1 MKNLILFSVLL
12 SVSTQIKAGV
22 PQELK
27 RLSKCYGLFV
37 RERIPTTHALWVA
50 VSKGTK
56 SGTDA
61 CMEILD
67 KGKLNANGEIAA
79 SGSSYNY
86 EGIKVLESFLRF
98 HKSQFDI
105 ADYGSSLAG
114 IDRFTK
120 DVTDANEPA
129 YHFLYSLF
137 GRNQKYSDVVT
148 RDFSI
153 RAKRYSTN
161 SGRSRSVN
169 GVAMPSLYQ
178 GIFKTIQDDKGVN
191 QVVPFEERGG
201 ASVFNPVL
209 VETGLLFGLEPD
221 VIENR
226 VAQNH
231 FDSNYVTLKMTSTNV
246 NQHLGGGVI
255 GSQPYLM
262 GNMGKDAFTTG
273 GTNLFRRWGKH
284 VMLDLLCRDLPALR
298 SKDVISE
305 VDPESNIAF
314 RTGISCMACHAAMD
328 PLAGTLRNSRAVFS
342 HNSGQTFNRVKFV
355 AHRNPDMPFAEFPTK
370 TADANFYRR
379 PANGRLYYR
388 SYDGS
393 LIKNEMEGLV
403 ELGEALAE
411 TNDLYVCAAK
421 RYYKFLTGINVS
433 LADIGDINT
442 PRFTQGEKAQRDRVI
457 NMGLELKKHQSLRTL
472 IKEIIKS
479 DSFID
484 PDTGV

>member
-12 SVSTQIKAGV
+12 SLSTQLKAGV
-22 PQELK
+22 PEELK
-27 RLSKCYGLFV
+27 RLNKCYGLFV
-37 RERIPTTHALWVA
+37 RERIPTNHPLWVA

-86 EGIKVLESFLRF
+86 EGMKVLASFLRF
-98 HKSQFDI
+98 HKSQLDI
-105 ADYGSSLAG
+105 PDYGSTLAG
-114 IDRFTK
+114 IDRYTK

-129 YHFLYSLF
+129 YQFMYSLF
-137 GRNQKYSDVVT
+137 GKDQKFSDVVT
-148 RDFSI
+148 RDYSI

-169 GVAMPSLYQ
+169 NVAMPVLYQ
-178 GIFKTIQDDKGVN
+178 GNYKTIKNDKGVN
-191 QVVPFEERGG
+191 IVVPNLDKDG
-201 ASVFNPVL
+201 ASVFNPTL
-209 VETGLLFGLEPD
+209 VETGLLYGLERDD
-221 VIENR
+221 VENR
-226 VAQNH
+226 VAQVH
-231 FDSNYVTLKMTSTNV
+231 FDANYVTLKMTSTNV
-246 NQHLGGGVI
+246 GQHLGGGVI
-255 GSQPYLM
+255 GGQAYLM

-284 VMLDLLCRDLPALR
+284 VMMDLLCRDLPALR
-298 SKDVISE
+298 SKDIIPE
-305 VDPESNIAF
+305 VDPESTIAF

-342 HNSGQTFNRVKFV
+342 HNSGQTYNRVKFV
-355 AHRNPDMPFAEFPTK
+355 AERTPDMPYMDFPTK
-370 TADANFYRR
+370 AADASFYRR
-379 PANGRLYYR
+379 PANGRLFYR

-393 LIKNEMEGLV
+393 LIKHEMVGLV
-403 ELGEALAE
+403 ELGEALAT

-442 PRFTQGEKAQRDRVI
+442 PRFTYGEKAQRDKVI
-457 NMGLELKKHQSLRTL
+457 NLGIELKKHQSLRTL

-479 DSFID
+479 DAFLKA
-484 PDTGV
+484 DTGV